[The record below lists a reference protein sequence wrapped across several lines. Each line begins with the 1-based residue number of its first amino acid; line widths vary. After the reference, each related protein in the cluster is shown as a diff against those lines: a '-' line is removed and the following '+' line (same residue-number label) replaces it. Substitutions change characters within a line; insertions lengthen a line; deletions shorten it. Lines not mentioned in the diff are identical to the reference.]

1 VLVLVIIGLLIGL
14 ALSYAGLALV
24 TNHRGFADWFQE
36 SERRRREL
44 ARGGTV
50 WRPEDLGSAR
60 GIGFVVLIAGIAFI
74 ASSYAAA

>member
-1 VLVLVIIGLLIGL
+1 VIVVAIIGLLIGL
-14 ALSYAGLALV
+14 VLSYAGLALV

-44 ARGGTV
+44 SRGGTV

-60 GIGFVVLIAGIAFI
+60 GFGFVVLIVGIAFI
-74 ASSYAAA
+74 AAGYSAA